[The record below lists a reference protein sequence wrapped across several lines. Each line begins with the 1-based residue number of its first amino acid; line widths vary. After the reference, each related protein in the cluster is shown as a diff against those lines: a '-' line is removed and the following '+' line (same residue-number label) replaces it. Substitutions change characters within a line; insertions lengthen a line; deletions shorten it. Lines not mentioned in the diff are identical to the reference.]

1 MGGRQG
7 SGKAEVADE
16 TAGKVSWGRLAA
28 QDIAFSTLTIAF
40 STWDIAF
47 STRDCIC
54 VLLNSIQ
61 NSPTTQKAHRKS
73 RIAQSYRAVDAGQK
87 ISQQRKSSCQTFCW

>member
-28 QDIAFSTLTIAF
+28 QDIAFSTWDIAF
-40 STWDIAF
+40 STLTIALSTWDNAF
-47 STRDCIC
+47 STRDCIR
-54 VLLNSIQ
+54 VLLNSG
-61 NSPTTQKAHRKS
+61 
-73 RIAQSYRAVDAGQK
+73 RI
-87 ISQQRKSSCQTFCW
+87 T